1 MSKAIVV
8 TVPHNLGAETAK
20 SRIAAHVEQL
30 RKDYVDKIA
39 HSEVVWTG
47 NRADMRISALG
58 QVITAQ
64 IDVLND
70 ALRIEVQLPWILSVL
85 SSKVQDALTSNAK
98 DSLRLGPPKA

>member
-20 SRIAAHVEQL
+20 QRLAMHIEQL